1 MNRWMDGRMDGLHS
15 SQTQTTLVLTV
26 EDFYY
31 TSSELSKGH
40 TIVYFVCSF
49 FIVNGPVL
57 QNKHNKQ

>member
-1 MNRWMDGRMDGLHS
+1 MDGLHS

-26 EDFYY
+26 EDLYY